1 MISIL
6 VSILENYLFEIIV
19 IVSIIFIIGLGIYY
33 KIKGNKGTYNNKEK
47 YDYFFK
53 RKELLKPIKIKRG
66 KTESKGEKECRR
78 VLEKIFNKPFLSV
91 RPDFL
96 KNPVTGNEHN
106 LEIDCYNEDLKLGVE
121 YNGVQH
127 YKYVSFFHKN
137 KEHFLNQKY
146 RDEMKKNMCKDND
159 ITLIEVPYYIAI
171 DEIEKFLIDE
181 CKKHNYIFND
191 E

>member
-1 MISIL
+1 MIFNI
-6 VSILENYLFEIIV
+6 INNYLFEV
-19 IVSIIFIIGLGIYY
+19 LLVFSIIFIIGLGIYY

-47 YDYFFK
+47 YDYFFE
-53 RKELLKPIKIKRG
+53 RKDLLKPIKIKKS

-78 VLEKIFNKPFLSV
+78 VLEKIFNKPFTSV

-106 LEIDCYNEDLKLGVE
+106 LEIDCFNEDLKLGVE

-127 YKYVSFFHKN
+127 YKYVPFFHKN

-146 RDEMKKNMCKDND
+146 RDEMKKNMCKNNE
-159 ITLIEVPYYIAI
+159 ITLIEVPYYIS
-171 DEIEKFLIDE
+171 IENIEDFIRKE
-181 CKKHNYIFND
+181 CIYNGYII
-191 E
+191 